1 MKNTKRILTGVL
13 FAATLAVS
21 LMANGGDAYAKV
33 KSSGGQTHNSSGG
46 GITIT
51 VPTPAAE
58 VFETLGITWE

>member
-33 KSSGGQTHNSSGG
+33 KPSGGQTHSSGG
-46 GITIT
+46 GITTIT
-51 VPTPAAE
+51 LPTPSTEA
-58 VFETLGITWE
+58 FQTLGITWE